1 MQLNQPIPPPYSGGD
16 SQFDFIL
23 NGNQKP
29 KKTLLP
35 TGGSR
40 KQRLLIALGIG
51 AGVIVLLIIIVAL
64 LLSSGKSS
72 TKSLISIAQTQNEIV
87 RISSTGSQKAKSKA
101 AANFSI
107 TVADSTATGQAATTK
122 YLASKKVKIPL
133 KTLALGQNPQTD
145 AALKSA
151 QTAGR
156 YDEELISALQKLL
169 LTYQAQVSTAYKA
182 TNSTSQKTLLKQL
195 FDQINILLKSQ
206 PATTNS

>member
-29 KKTLLP
+29 KKSLLP
-35 TGGSR
+35 KGGNR
-40 KQRLLIALGIG
+40 KQRLLVALGIG
-51 AGVIVLLIIIVAL
+51 AGVIVLLIIIVSL
-64 LLSSGKSS
+64 LLSSGNTS

-101 AANFSI
+101 AANFAI

-122 YLASKKVKIPL
+122 YLTSKKVKIPP
-133 KTLALGQNPQTD
+133 KTLAMGQNPQTD

-156 YDEELISALQKLL
+156 YDEELISTLQKSLL
-169 LTYQAQVSTAYKA
+169 AYQSEVGTAYKA
-182 TNSTSQKTLLKQL
+182 TNSASQKALLKQL
-195 FDQINILLKSQ
+195 FDQVTILLKNQ
-206 PATTNS
+206 PTATNS